1 MEAGLLT
8 TMARNLLL
16 QSQIKYLCS
25 SHPKSNI
32 TFLKQSSKRWQHT
45 RAEPRELKG
54 VMKAWQI
61 RRYGGNEE
69 LTWSESVRVPR
80 ILHPDDILV
89 SVNAASLNMLDIRM
103 REGYGR
109 AMINAVRNKERL
121 HAPQSEFPLILG
133 RDFSGTILKTG
144 MKVKRFKSG
153 DKIWGTVS
161 PFRQGSHAELTVTSE
176 SHISKIPTNLTD
188 VEAASLPYVVSTVM
202 TALCD
207 VGELKENNTASKR
220 VLIYGGSG
228 GIGTFA
234 IQLMKAWGAIVT
246 TTCSTDAVT
255 MVSSLGADHVIDY
268 KTQNV
273 QQELMNMKGYDL
285 ILDIHGGV
293 DFSFDLLK
301 KWNNSKFVTI
311 KTPFLQ
317 NADDYGIVP
326 GLLRSGAS
334 LTANVLQGFKDGRS
348 YRWAMFKPSS
358 NHLLTVKKMIEREE
372 IRPVLDSE
380 FSFKEAD
387 KAYNKIE
394 EGHARGKIVLNMQR
408 EDHP

>member
-1 MEAGLLT
+1 MLETALIT
-8 TMARNLLL
+8 KMAKNILR
-16 QSQIKYLCS
+16 QSYIKLLCS
-25 SHPKSNI
+25 SPAKSHNAI
-32 TFLKQSSKRWQHT
+32 LNLASQRRHHT
-45 RAEPRELKG
+45 KVSVKEARG
-54 VMKAWQI
+54 VMRAWQI
-61 RRYGGNEE
+61 RRYGGNDE

-80 ILHPDDILV
+80 IIHPEDVLV
-89 SVNAASLNMLDIRM
+89 NVTAASLNMLDIRM
-103 REGYGR
+103 RGGYGH
-109 AMINAVRNKERL
+109 AMLNAIRNKDRL

-133 RDFSGTILKTG
+133 RDFSGTVLKTG
-144 MKVKRFKSG
+144 MRVKKFKVG

-161 PFRQGSHAELTVTSE
+161 PFRQGSHAEFTVTSE
-176 SHISKIPTNLTD
+176 SHVSPRPHNLSD

-207 VGELKENNTASKR
+207 VGELRENNTANKR
-220 VLIYGGSG
+220 ALIYGGSG

-246 TTCSTDAVT
+246 TTCSTDAVPLVT
-255 MVSSLGADHVIDY
+255 SLGADHVIDY

-273 QQELMNMKGYDL
+273 QQELMSMKGYDL

-317 NADDYGIVP
+317 KTDEYGILP
-326 GLLRSGAS
+326 GLLRSGAN

-358 NHLLTVKKMIEREE
+358 KHLQTVKQMVEKEE
-372 IRPVLDSE
+372 IKPVIDTVFPFE
-380 FSFKEAD
+380 KAD
-387 KAYNKIE
+387 KAYEKLE
-394 EGHARGKIVLNMQR
+394 EGHARGKIVINMCQ
-408 EDHP
+408 

>member
-1 MEAGLLT
+1 MESGLIT
-8 TMARNLLL
+8 TMARNLFL
-16 QSQIKYLCS
+16 QSQIKSRCS
-25 SHPKSNI
+25 CTAKSNYTLI
-32 TFLKQSSKRWQHT
+32 KLTTRRWQHSKPV
-45 RAEPRELKG
+45 ESREVTG

-61 RRYGGNEE
+61 RRYGGNDE
-69 LTWSESVRVPR
+69 LTLSESVRAPR

-89 SVNAASLNMLDIRM
+89 SVSAASLNMLDIRM

-109 AMINAVRNKERL
+109 SMINAVRNRDRL

-133 RDFSGTILKTG
+133 RDFCGTVLKIG
-144 MKVKRFKSG
+144 MKVKKFRAG

-176 SHISKIPTNLTD
+176 SHVSMVPSNLTEI
-188 VEAASLPYVVSTVM
+188 EAASFPYVVSTVM

-207 VGELKENNTASKR
+207 VGELKQSNTANKR

-228 GIGTFA
+228 GIGSFA

-246 TTCSTDAVT
+246 TTCSTDAVPLVT
-255 MVSSLGADHVIDY
+255 SLGADHVIDY

-273 QQELMNMKGYDL
+273 QQELLNRKGYDL

-317 NADDYGIVP
+317 NADDYGILP
-326 GLLRSGAS
+326 GLLRSGVN
-334 LTANVLQGFKDGRS
+334 LTTNVLQGLKDGRS

-358 NHLLTVKKMIEREE
+358 KHLRTVKQMIEKEE
-372 IRPVLDSE
+372 IRPVIDKQ
-380 FSFKEAD
+380 FSFMEAD
-387 KAYNKIE
+387 KAYKKME
-394 EGHARGKIVLNMQR
+394 EGHTRGKIVLNMAQ
-408 EDHP
+408 

>member
-1 MEAGLLT
+1 M
-8 TMARNLLL
+8 R
-16 QSQIKYLCS
+16 
-25 SHPKSNI
+25 
-32 TFLKQSSKRWQHT
+32 
-45 RAEPRELKG
+45 
-54 VMKAWQI
+54 AWQI
-61 RRYGGNEE
+61 RRYGGKDE

-80 ILHPDDILV
+80 IIHPEDILV
-89 SVNAASLNMLDIRM
+89 NVNAASINMLDIRM
-103 REGYGR
+103 RGGYGH
-109 AMINAVRNKERL
+109 AMLNAVRNKDRL

-133 RDFSGTILKTG
+133 RDFSGTVLKTG
-144 MKVKRFKSG
+144 MRVKKFKVG

-176 SHISKIPTNLTD
+176 SHISLRPQNLSD
-188 VEAASLPYVVSTVM
+188 IEAASLPYVVSTVM

-207 VGELKENNTASKR
+207 VGELKDNNTANKR

-246 TTCSTDAVT
+246 TTCSTDAVSLVT
-255 MVSSLGADHVIDY
+255 SLGADHVIDY

-273 QQELMNMKGYDL
+273 QQELMSMKGYDV

-317 NADDYGIVP
+317 NTDEYGILP
-326 GLLRSGAS
+326 GLLRSGAN
-334 LTANVLQGFKDGRS
+334 LTANVLQGFKEGRS
-348 YRWAMFKPSS
+348 YRWAMFKPSRK
-358 NHLLTVKKMIEREE
+358 HLETVKHLVEREE
-372 IRPVLDSE
+372 IKPVIDKVFPFE
-380 FSFKEAD
+380 EAD
-387 KAYNKIE
+387 KAYEKLE
-394 EGHARGKIVLNMQR
+394 EGHARGKIVIDMCQ
-408 EDHP
+408 